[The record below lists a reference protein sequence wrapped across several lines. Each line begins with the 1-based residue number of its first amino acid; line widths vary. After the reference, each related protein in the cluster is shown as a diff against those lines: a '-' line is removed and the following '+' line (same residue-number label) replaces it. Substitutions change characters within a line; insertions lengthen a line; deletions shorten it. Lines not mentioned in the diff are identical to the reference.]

1 MPNTREKLKE
11 LLTKA
16 DTYGCEECDKYD
28 CCEEC
33 PAHAPNGCRYG
44 FKADYLIAH
53 GVTVQEWISVVE
65 RLPELGVR
73 VLIFDSYQGISIGK
87 ALWVA
92 SPSMRRIE
100 LVAEEDAIDYTEIT
114 HWMPLPEPPR
124 VNMDPERCI

>member
-1 MPNTREKLKE
+1 MSDREKLSD
-11 LLTKA
+11 LLYEVSRKA
-16 DTYGCEECDKYD
+16 DEE
-28 CCEEC
+28 
-33 PAHAPNGCRYG
+33 RYI
-44 FKADYLIAH
+44 FDQMADYLIAN

-114 HWMPLPEPPR
+114 HWMPLPQPPK
-124 VNMDPERCI
+124 P